1 MIVRAPPPD
10 EDVGTGR
17 QTLIVQLT
25 PFLVPCVVSRGD
37 FRCVTRSLYRLT
49 FRRLGEFRV
58 DGPACTQERGLFVW
72 YAGLVDPRPTTTLR
86 ELANLLY
93 IAEPSTSRPISLHDF
108 RLIYQDRVA
117 GEPKATAPVLGVTRI
132 TSEQKD
138 ALLQPFH
145 APKDARA
152 ILKGV
157 DRDHIKMHERD
168 PAMHT
173 LLDLGFTPGD
183 VLECAIRSSE
193 PRERRRERSPDSRQR
208 AGRGGGRWHERSP

>member
-72 YAGLVDPRPTTTLR
+72 YAGVD
-86 ELANLLY
+86 
-93 IAEPSTSRPISLHDF
+93 
-108 RLIYQDRVA
+108 
-117 GEPKATAPVLGVTRI
+117 
-132 TSEQKD
+132 
-138 ALLQPFH
+138 
-145 APKDARA
+145 
-152 ILKGV
+152 
-157 DRDHIKMHERD
+157 
-168 PAMHT
+168 
-173 LLDLGFTPGD
+173 
-183 VLECAIRSSE
+183 
-193 PRERRRERSPDSRQR
+193 
-208 AGRGGGRWHERSP
+208 